1 MKKFLKIWAVC
12 LLLICLVSPAIT
24 PSQLSSSQDSF
35 IMDVQ
40 AEELSQQ
47 GQQGL
52 AVLIAMMLANG
63 MRFASDTAQGLKD
76 GVAALWDKAVNA
88 GKVSLTLAEIAASTF
103 WQGRNM
109 RMNAT
114 GMTAIN
120 AFQQYLM
127 QEYDLSVGQTQDFQY
142 TETIANLNYVPLE
155 AGGIITLNVPNYGN
169 LWLKNP
175 NTFEVRII
183 LIGSNMS
190 NTSRHLDC
198 VATQKLINGMELHQ
212 GNNAVGFVR
221 NLMAGNYYYDQLRQS
236 TNWPGAFKQAWAEK
250 YGYINQ
256 YYSDANIINYT
267 YGDLSG
273 SLDDRV
279 ILEGQTNQLVDG
291 YIPNEDQVVSTDTDG
306 LADYVGV
313 GSISNTA
320 DLEAAINAAIAK
332 GISDGLEGAIPW
344 DLLKQALDQKVE
356 GEDTEPIAPSEASAY
371 KVLGLQ
377 NVFPFSIPFTLA
389 QVFTLLEAE
398 PVTPHFPLVM
408 YVPGIIDYRDNV
420 TLDDWEPVAK
430 VTRNVGLLPLILGLI
445 LITRKIIKG

>member
-40 AEELSQQ
+40 AETITQEASK
-47 GQQGL
+47 GL
-52 AVLIAMMLANG
+52 TILIAMLLATG
-63 MRFASDTAQGLKD
+63 MRFASETAEGLKN
-76 GVAALWDKAVNA
+76 GVTALWDKAYNA
-88 GKVSLTLAEIAASTF
+88 GKVGLTLAEIAASTF

-120 AFQQYLM
+120 AFQAWLQSEYNLTNGNSQVFQYEYSVGM
-127 QEYDLSVGQTQDFQY
+127 QGVLEYTARACLDVGKVVINGSRNNAISYGTTSGRVIAFKSPSDYYQVAVYLVSSSSGRAGTAYNSCPTEGGGTLSSLGNGYYAGYMFSSNNANLVDLSIPF
-142 TETIANLNYVPLE
+142 I
-155 AGGIITLNVPNYGN
+155 
-169 LWLKNP
+169 
-175 NTFEVRII
+175 EV
-183 LIGSNMS
+183 SS
-190 NTSRHLDC
+190 HS
-198 VATQKLINGMELHQ
+198 GML
-212 GNNAVGFVR
+212 AYR
-221 NLMAGNYYYDQLRQS
+221 
-236 TNWPGAFKQAWAEK
+236 
-250 YGYINQ
+250 
-256 YYSDANIINYT
+256 YT
-267 YGDLSG
+267 YGDLV
-273 SLDDRV
+273 LDDRV
-279 ILEGQTNQLVDG
+279 VLEGQTNQLVDG
-291 YIPNEDQVVSTDTDG
+291 YTPNADQVVSTDTDG

-313 GSISNTA
+313 GAISNTA

-332 GISDGLEGAIPW
+332 GIADGLEGAIPW